1 MYTRHTDYI
10 HNYMKI
16 RDMLRHVGWLGFWM
30 NCALNVIKTENDVR
44 PISLSSHLDL
54 SHASSCRRMCVC
66 VCWKSQK
73 AYLKNRWLGHV
84 AARVVVASCL
94 GKACGRV

>member
-66 VCWKSQK
+66 VCVLEVTKSIP
-73 AYLKNRWLGHV
+73 
-84 AARVVVASCL
+84 
-94 GKACGRV
+94 